1 MLLRKLS
8 LRAGGRRLLLKSPAH
23 TARVRL
29 LLHLFPDAQFVY
41 IHRHPAAV
49 YQSACHMA
57 DTQYWHMYLATPTDE
72 QIHEFILNQF
82 EVLWREYAAARA
94 LVPAGNLVEIS
105 YAELTAEPVGIIG
118 VGVGVGVADP

>member
-1 MLLRKLS
+1 MCHPAELPGGSAGCCPALLEEHQRSFELLLR
-8 LRAGGRRLLLKSPAH
+8 
-23 TARVRL
+23 
-29 LLHLFPDAQFVY
+29 LFPDAQFVY

-57 DTQYWHMYLATPTDE
+57 DTQYWHMYLATPTSE

-94 LVPAGNLVEIS
+94 LVPPGNLVEIS
-105 YAELTAEPVGIIG
+105 YAELTAEPVRVG
-118 VGVGVGVADP
+118 VGVGVGVAQP